1 MSLYLDLKYLHLI
14 SNRLPL
20 FKKKGD
26 NLYNCR
32 CIICGDSTKNKL
44 KTRGYFYGKSNKLN
58 YKCHNCSASMSFG
71 SFLKDLDGNLF
82 RQYLFESYADGDRK
96 KPNVTSAIE
105 TFKFEEPKFEQK
117 RLIDTLM
124 ERLDKL
130 PDDNEAVQFAVKRK
144 IPREKFKNL
153 YYIDNVSKIGQLSEK
168 YKEVLKTTEPR
179 LVIPY
184 YNQED
189 KLVGLTC
196 RALRG
201 EALRY
206 LTVKIDEDDLMVYNI
221 DNVEKNKDIYVV
233 EGPLDSLFVDNAIAV
248 SGTAFTKLT
257 ELNLPKE
264 NIVVVIDNQPRN
276 KEVVKLLGKVID
288 SNYKVVIWPQ
298 TLIEKDINDMVLAG
312 RNIKNLINTNTHQG
326 LQAKLKFTAWKRV

>member
-1 MSLYLDLKYLHLI
+1 
-14 SNRLPL
+14 
-20 FKKKGD
+20 
-26 NLYNCR
+26 
-32 CIICGDSTKNKL
+32 
-44 KTRGYFYGKSNKLN
+44 
-58 YKCHNCSASMSFG
+58 MSFG

-82 RQYLFESYADGDRK
+82 RQYLFEAYADGDQK
-96 KPNVTSAIE
+96 KANVTSAIE
-105 TFKFEEPKFEQK
+105 TSKFKEPKFEK

-124 ERLDKL
+124 DRLDKL
-130 PDDNEAVQFAVKRK
+130 PDDNEAVQFAIKRK

-153 YYIDNVSKIGQLSEK
+153 YFIDDVSKIGQLSEK
-168 YKEVLKTTEPR
+168 YKEALKTTEPR
-179 LVIPY
+179 LVIPF

-206 LTVKIDEDDLMVYNI
+206 LTVKIDEDALMVYNI
-221 DNVEKNKDIYVV
+221 NNIEKNKDIFVV

-248 SGTAFTKLT
+248 AGTAFTKLT
-257 ELNLPKE
+257 ELNLPKD
-264 NIVVVIDNQPRN
+264 NMVVIVDNQPRN

-288 SNYKVVIWPQ
+288 NNYKVVIWPQ
-298 TLIEKDINDMVLAG
+298 TLQEKDINDMVLAG